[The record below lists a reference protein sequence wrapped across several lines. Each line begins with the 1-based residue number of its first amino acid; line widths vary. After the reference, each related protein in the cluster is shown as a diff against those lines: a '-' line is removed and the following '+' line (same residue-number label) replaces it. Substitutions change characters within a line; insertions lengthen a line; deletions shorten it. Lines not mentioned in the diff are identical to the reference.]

1 MKMKR
6 MIPALLLVLC
16 LLTGCGGSSNKG
28 VSMDSAASGTMT
40 APSAP
45 QINGSFNPNGS
56 YESYDKGWI
65 EEAKPEEPE
74 TPAGGASDNSDVL
87 ANAKMIYTADLE
99 LQTKEFDT
107 ANAALSQ
114 LVNEMNGYFE
124 TRELHQGGTY
134 RSLYCTVRMPADAFS
149 TFLDQAGQMA
159 HLTYRNE
166 TSENVSEV
174 YYDLEARLTTQRT
187 KLTRLQELLAEA
199 KNMEDI
205 ITLETALSETELQ
218 IEYLTGNLRH
228 YDNLIGYS
236 TVHLNLSEVYRLS
249 TEEEAPVTFSDRLST
264 AFKRGLEQG
273 VENVED
279 FIIWVA
285 RNWLTLIINTAMIA
299 GVVVLVIR
307 LRRKRRTILFKKS
320 QGMKE
325 NSDKKDGE

>member
-1 MKMKR
+1 MKKMKR

-40 APSAP
+40 APSVP
-45 QINGSFNPNGS
+45 QVNGS
-56 YESYDKGWI
+56 YESYDKGWM
-65 EEAKPEEPE
+65 EETKPEESE
-74 TPAGGASDNSDVL
+74 TPASGASDNSDVL

-107 ANAALSQ
+107 ANSALSQ
-114 LVNEMNGYFE
+114 LVSEMNGYFE
-124 TRELHQGGTY
+124 TRELNQGGTY
-134 RSLYCTVRMPADAFS
+134 RSLYCTVRVPADTFTA
-149 TFLDQAGQMA
+149 FLDQAGQMA
-159 HLTYRNE
+159 HMTYRNE

-174 YYDLEARLTTQRT
+174 YYDLEARLTPQRT

-218 IEYLTGNLRH
+218 IEHLTGSLRH

-236 TVHLNLSEVYRLS
+236 TVRLNLREVYRLS
-249 TEEEAPVTFSDRLST
+249 TEEEAPVTFSERLST

-285 RNWLTLIINTAMIA
+285 RNWLTLIINTAIVA
-299 GVVVLVIR
+299 GAVVLVIR
-307 LRRKRRTILFKKS
+307 LRRKRRTALMEKFQAKKDD
-320 QGMKE
+320 
-325 NSDKKDGE
+325 SDKKDNQ